1 MRSSPQSYIGKYDLV
16 SNKKV
21 ILGNKNM
28 AEVQHGAE
36 ALHCVSSLAQGGE
49 LDEAADLIRNEC
61 SEASPSALAA
71 VRQTVIEGFIQQDQL
86 ESACAFALEA
96 LRLPNGWEQ
105 LTMTSA
111 EQLLRALLHGQL
123 HSRAVELLQGLCQP
137 GASAPSDQVFNS
149 MLDSTVR
156 TRSYGEAWDVL
167 ELLLKCGRKA
177 DKYFVSILTKSLE
190 ASNDKRWVRRG
201 ISLVDKFIEQ
211 QREDVDEI
219 VFNSL
224 LNVLGQTGD
233 MQKLQQTLNKM
244 NDYGVAPSAVTFGT
258 VVKAYG
264 RARDTES
271 VIKVWNQM
279 RSRCLG
285 INPVTCGCVLDA
297 CVKCNSLDKAMA
309 IFQEMRMQGMHKNT
323 VLYATLIKGLAKVRD
338 LQGAMNLYH
347 EMRME
352 GVPCNLVTFNSLMD
366 VCVRCGDLQTAA
378 YFLQDMM
385 GMGIDPDLIT
395 FSTLIKG
402 YSHIGEVH
410 KALALSK
417 ELKARGLKCDE
428 IMYNSLIDGCAK
440 ARKVTEGLAVFEEML
455 QSRVQPSNIT
465 FSILVK
471 LHFEVGQI
479 AEAFRLTATLSC
491 LAAFREQNKCNL
503 PSEVWPKRRWGP
515 NMSLYSLLGPRR
527 PGWEFP
533 SIFSNSMSS
542 SDVALLKEVE
552 SLMPDSITKPRFVES
567 DRDDIHVL
575 EELRCYF
582 GEDRCAAGLIV
593 FLQTVQNYPRPIPL
607 SAFAAGVAVV
617 DGVLAEDRG
626 HFFDCGLGGDS
637 NWAHASTFE
646 QVLSRC
652 RLKLLDLR
660 LEERRSFHG
669 KLLISTRGDLGQNCF
684 KTCCPDFNLSRPHD
698 APQLRLREALREVHN
713 SARHA
718 ADDLLEVLYIGLRT
732 KPALERFSYLDLC
745 ECMKARA
752 FVAPRHLATWRT
764 WEGTDEEKR
773 GGSTTGILDGCVQV
787 LGIQAWTAF
796 WELHGLYCLLSAL
809 LKRLEI
815 CFAAVQDYA
824 RHLSDGPADPNG
836 CAASSRLSIRDINEP
851 SCNGCDGS
859 FGHTEEMPTNEG
871 MSLRKA
877 HELAPASCAKVSE
890 LVDVFCKI
898 TGVEDMP
905 KHRCMPG
912 RIVYTVLLRCSCQ
925 TGRPALA
932 QAAQLLIDL
941 SRKNSKLPDQVMVSS
956 VLSACVQ
963 HSDFDS
969 IGRLVREFATGSRRS
984 SSVGLEN
991 LKHCFE
997 ALGSLNEE
1005 LGKELL
1011 EYLRSRSAPA
1021 SHISILEAAIQTGKE
1036 NPGWSSAV
1044 DTGCEQEE
1052 STEGVQQYPNHQA
1065 YAPAG
1070 MMQMPQMCPDMYG
1083 WDQAAYAHGQN
1094 PYYAQYTEAAAAA
1107 ACAATAAYNQHMARF
1122 AAQAAAAYP
1131 QFSIIPPFLPS
1142 LKMEMPPM
1150 APDAAWVPTLPAAP
1164 AVPAPASFR

>member
-1 MRSSPQSYIGKYDLV
+1 MTEV
-16 SNKKV
+16 
-21 ILGNKNM
+21 
-28 AEVQHGAE
+28 VQHGAE

-71 VRQTVIEGFIQQDQL
+71 VRQTIIEGYIQQDQL
-86 ESACAFALEA
+86 ESACTFALEA

-105 LTMTSA
+105 LTMISA
-111 EQLLRALLHGQL
+111 EQLLRALLHAQL
-123 HSRAVELLQGLCQP
+123 HGRAVEMLQALCQP

-244 NDYGVAPSAVTFGT
+244 SDYGVAPSAVTFGT

-440 ARKVTEGLAVFEEML
+440 ARKVQEGLAVFEEML

-479 AEAFRLTATLSC
+479 AEAFRL
-491 LAAFREQNKCNL
+491 
-503 PSEVWPKRRWGP
+503 
-515 NMSLYSLLGPRR
+515 
-527 PGWEFP
+527 
-533 SIFSNSMSS
+533 
-542 SDVALLKEVE
+542 VE
-552 SLMPDSITKPRFVES
+552 E
-567 DRDDIHVL
+567 
-575 EELRCYF
+575 
-582 GEDRCAAGLIV
+582 
-593 FLQTVQNYPRPIPL
+593 
-607 SAFAAGVAVV
+607 
-617 DGVLAEDRG
+617 
-626 HFFDCGLGGDS
+626 
-637 NWAHASTFE
+637 
-646 QVLSRC
+646 
-652 RLKLLDLR
+652 
-660 LEERRSFHG
+660 
-669 KLLISTRGDLGQNCF
+669 
-684 KTCCPDFNLSRPHD
+684 
-698 APQLRLREALREVHN
+698 
-713 SARHA
+713 
-718 ADDLLEVLYIGLRT
+718 
-732 KPALERFSYLDLC
+732 
-745 ECMKARA
+745 
-752 FVAPRHLATWRT
+752 
-764 WEGTDEEKR
+764 
-773 GGSTTGILDGCVQV
+773 
-787 LGIQAWTAF
+787 
-796 WELHGLYCLLSAL
+796 
-809 LKRLEI
+809 
-815 CFAAVQDYA
+815 
-824 RHLSDGPADPNG
+824 
-836 CAASSRLSIRDINEP
+836 
-851 SCNGCDGS
+851 
-859 FGHTEEMPTNEG
+859 
-871 MSLRKA
+871 
-877 HELAPASCAKVSE
+877 
-890 LVDVFCKI
+890 
-898 TGVEDMP
+898 MP

-932 QAAQLLIDL
+932 QAVQLLIDL

-956 VLSACVQ
+956 LLTACVQ
-963 HSDFDS
+963 HSDFES
-969 IGRLVREFATGSRRS
+969 LARLVREFATGSRRS
-984 SSVGLEN
+984 STVGLEN

-997 ALGSLNEE
+997 ALGSLNED
-1005 LGKELL
+1005 LAKELL

-1036 NPGWSSAV
+1036 NPSWSSVV

-1052 STEGVQQYPNHQA
+1052 TPQGQGATQYQNQQA
-1065 YAPAG
+1065 YPAQAA
-1070 MMQMPQMCPDMYG
+1070 MMQMGPMCPDMSYG
-1083 WDQAAYAHGQN
+1083 WDQTAYAAGQN

-1131 QFSIIPPFLPS
+1131 QFSIMPPFLPS
-1142 LKMEMPPM
+1142 LKMEVPM
-1150 APDAAWVPTLPAAP
+1150 APDGSWV
-1164 AVPAPASFR
+1164 VPAPPIVPAPVLPVEAAPMAPNMAPGPALTPLPAGPVSPKSAQASEKQKAINKENTRYVKEKSGGKIKGRMDDFNQNKENIQGQDLHESQVGWSRD

>member
-1 MRSSPQSYIGKYDLV
+1 
-16 SNKKV
+16 
-21 ILGNKNM
+21 M

-71 VRQTVIEGFIQQDQL
+71 VRQTVIEGYIQQDQL

-123 HSRAVELLQGLCQP
+123 HGRAVELLQGLCQP

-440 ARKVTEGLAVFEEML
+440 ARKVSEGLAVFEEML

-479 AEAFRLTATLSC
+479 AEAFRL
-491 LAAFREQNKCNL
+491 
-503 PSEVWPKRRWGP
+503 
-515 NMSLYSLLGPRR
+515 
-527 PGWEFP
+527 
-533 SIFSNSMSS
+533 
-542 SDVALLKEVE
+542 
-552 SLMPDSITKPRFVES
+552 
-567 DRDDIHVL
+567 
-575 EELRCYF
+575 
-582 GEDRCAAGLIV
+582 
-593 FLQTVQNYPRPIPL
+593 
-607 SAFAAGVAVV
+607 
-617 DGVLAEDRG
+617 
-626 HFFDCGLGGDS
+626 
-637 NWAHASTFE
+637 
-646 QVLSRC
+646 
-652 RLKLLDLR
+652 
-660 LEERRSFHG
+660 
-669 KLLISTRGDLGQNCF
+669 
-684 KTCCPDFNLSRPHD
+684 
-698 APQLRLREALREVHN
+698 
-713 SARHA
+713 
-718 ADDLLEVLYIGLRT
+718 
-732 KPALERFSYLDLC
+732 
-745 ECMKARA
+745 
-752 FVAPRHLATWRT
+752 
-764 WEGTDEEKR
+764 
-773 GGSTTGILDGCVQV
+773 
-787 LGIQAWTAF
+787 
-796 WELHGLYCLLSAL
+796 
-809 LKRLEI
+809 
-815 CFAAVQDYA
+815 
-824 RHLSDGPADPNG
+824 
-836 CAASSRLSIRDINEP
+836 
-851 SCNGCDGS
+851 
-859 FGHTEEMPTNEG
+859 
-871 MSLRKA
+871 
-877 HELAPASCAKVSE
+877 
-890 LVDVFCKI
+890 
-898 TGVEDMP
+898 VEDMP

-956 VLSACVQ
+956 LLSACVQ

-1021 SHISILEAAIQTGKE
+1021 SHISILEAAIQMGKE

-1044 DTGCEQEE
+1044 DTGCEQEG
-1052 STEGVQQYPNHQA
+1052 STEGVQQYPNQA

-1070 MMQMPQMCPDMYG
+1070 MMQMPPMCPDMYG
-1083 WDQAAYAHGQN
+1083 WDQTGYAHGQN

-1131 QFSIIPPFLPS
+1131 QFSIMPPFLPS

-1150 APDAAWVPTLPAAP
+1150 APDAAWVPTLPAPP
-1164 AVPAPASFR
+1164 AVPAPALPAEAAPMAPTVAPAQNPVPLPPMPKGPALTPLPAGPVSPKSAMASEKQKATNKENTRYFKEKAGGKVKGRIGGYQNKENIQGQDVHEVGWSGD